1 MICTTMKK
9 FLFLFCFISLFACSK
24 SEDIPLIP
32 DNNIEVSHITNDD
45 LALVDGSIQ
54 LTIGKEEAVKRGVP
68 ASEYDLVKEAL
79 IKHNEGSTELRK
91 KQGKDGVQT
100 KSDRNGNTLAYGML
114 QYPSNAFSNYISFI
128 PLCVENVES
137 DGGIILSYTFSSDN
151 ISELDRHVLKYHF
164 VGYFGGMG
172 EIEEYGYTIGD
183 LPLPGFTFGSA
194 AFEYTFYGSGY
205 GICIYQIYDNT

>member
-1 MICTTMKK
+1 MKK
-9 FLFLFCFISLFACSK
+9 IIFLFCFITLFACSK
-24 SEDIPLIP
+24 SEDVSLVP
-32 DNNIEVSHITNDD
+32 DNIVEVSHITNDD
-45 LALVDGSIQ
+45 LALVDGLIQ
-54 LTIGKEEAVKRGVP
+54 LKISKEEAVSRGVP

-79 IKHNEGSTELRK
+79 IKHNEGTTELLK
-91 KQGKDGVQT
+91 KQGRERFQT
-100 KSDRNGNTLAYGML
+100 KSDRYGNTMAYGML
-114 QYPSNAFSNYISFI
+114 QDPADYHLNYVSFI

-137 DGGIILSYTFSSDN
+137 DGGIILSYTFSSYN

-183 LPLPGFTFGSA
+183 LPFPGFTLGSA

>member
-1 MICTTMKK
+1 MKK
-9 FLFLFCFISLFACSK
+9 IIFLFCFITLFACSK
-24 SEDIPLIP
+24 SEDVSLVP
-32 DNNIEVSHITNDD
+32 DNIVEVSHITNDD
-45 LALVDGSIQ
+45 LALVDGLIQ
-54 LTIGKEEAVKRGVP
+54 LKISKEEAVSRGVP

-79 IKHNEGSTELRK
+79 IKHNEGTTELLK
-91 KQGKDGVQT
+91 KQGRERFQT
-100 KSDRNGNTLAYGML
+100 KSDRYGNTMAYGML
-114 QYPSNAFSNYISFI
+114 QDPADYHLNYVSFI

>member
-1 MICTTMKK
+1 MKK
-9 FLFLFCFISLFACSK
+9 IIFLFCFITLFACSK
-24 SEDIPLIP
+24 SEDVSLVP
-32 DNNIEVSHITNDD
+32 DNIVEVSHITNDD
-45 LALVDGSIQ
+45 LALVDGLIQ
-54 LTIGKEEAVKRGVP
+54 LKISKEEAVSRGVP

-79 IKHNEGSTELRK
+79 IKHNEGTTELLK
-91 KQGKDGVQT
+91 KQGRERFQT
-100 KSDRNGNTLAYGML
+100 KSDRYGNTMAYGML
-114 QYPSNAFSNYISFI
+114 QDPADYHLNYVSFI

-137 DGGIILSYTFSSDN
+137 DGGIILSYTFSSYN

-172 EIEEYGYTIGD
+172 EIEEYGYPIGD
-183 LPLPGFTFGSA
+183 LPVPGFTLGSA

>member
-1 MICTTMKK
+1 MKK
-9 FLFLFCFISLFACSK
+9 IIFLFCFIFLFACSK

-32 DNNIEVSHITNDD
+32 DNIEVSHITNDD
-45 LALVDGSIQ
+45 LALVDGFIQ
-54 LTIGKEEAVKRGVP
+54 LKISKEEAIMRGVP
-68 ASEYDLVKEAL
+68 ASEYDLVEEAL
-79 IKHNEGSTELRK
+79 IKHNEGTTELLK
-91 KQGKDGVQT
+91 KQGKERVQT
-100 KSDRNGNTLAYGML
+100 KSDRYGNTMAYGML
-114 QYPSNAFSNYISFI
+114 QYPSTAFSNYISFI
-128 PLCVENVES
+128 PLYVENVES

-194 AFEYTFYGSGY
+194 ALEYNFYGNASN